1 MENSTSF
8 TNPNSKIWL
17 CSLLSYFI
25 NIKSIDD
32 NIELIRI
39 SLCSQPNFSPYK
51 LFNFLDKSSKGFIL
65 LNDLIIF
72 LREMQ
77 IPFEEKYLRIFIHNF
92 DKDADFSLNLNEFL
106 GLILPKKNMDFSKN
120 MKSTEKDDNTYDI
133 ININVKNIFGKLIC
147 EELELVKNCIKT
159 AKSCKENTGF
169 TLYEA
174 FVEIAGTSR
183 YICEQNLFDFF
194 RKNNIDINKNDMH
207 QLMFRLDADND
218 GKISFDEF
226 QDIFFPIKG
235 EEIVYKINNNNIPI
249 DNNER
254 ISKKDDDKPKT
265 ENIEEKIEM
274 NKINNFIDFTFARKS
289 KVDSKKNIKT
299 NIDYSNRLNKLLNYK
314 NDEDLVKNKENKPIN
329 IDIHNN
335 NIQTESIYTRTKYLI
350 DSKNQPLFK
359 SKLPPRIITQNQS
372 PIPCLDPLIYT
383 PIPKKYQFTYSSN
396 PLLQKKNINKPNISS
411 PYCPKRIKLQ
421 NKPGYQSPKTKH
433 TKSPLHYDY
442 STYSDEDGD
451 EYYEKRKLK
460 VNKGAYTDKR
470 VREMNDYK
478 INKIFEGLD
487 YKNNIRNNLE
497 KMFLEDEKEL
507 EKIRFDIADIK
518 KEKKIRNFNF
528 VYNNNAE
535 DDIKIINFDDIRIK
549 NYKNEKLI

>member
-120 MKSTEKDDNTYDI
+120 MKSTELDDNTYEI
-133 ININVKNIFGKLIC
+133 ISINVKNIFGKLIC

-226 QDIFFPIKG
+226 QDIFFPIK
-235 EEIVYKINNNNIPI
+235 
-249 DNNER
+249 
-254 ISKKDDDKPKT
+254 
-265 ENIEEKIEM
+265 ENINEIE
-274 NKINNFIDFTFARKS
+274 N
-289 KVDSKKNIKT
+289 
-299 NIDYSNRLNKLLNYK
+299 
-314 NDEDLVKNKENKPIN
+314 
-329 IDIHNN
+329 
-335 NIQTESIYTRTKYLI
+335 
-350 DSKNQPLFK
+350 
-359 SKLPPRIITQNQS
+359 
-372 PIPCLDPLIYT
+372 
-383 PIPKKYQFTYSSN
+383 
-396 PLLQKKNINKPNISS
+396 KKNINNKIIKYASLLYKQCYET
-411 PYCPKRIKLQ
+411 PYLPKGYNIKLVLLS
-421 NKPGYQSPKTKH
+421 N
-433 TKSPLHYDY
+433 
-442 STYSDEDGD
+442 
-451 EYYEKRKLK
+451 YYKGIAPNEEIDLLK
-460 VNKGAYTDKR
+460 YTD
-470 VREMNDYK
+470 
-478 INKIFEGLD
+478 IGFNKIEIFDEEG
-487 YKNNIRNNLE
+487 KNI
-497 KMFLEDEKEL
+497 
-507 EKIRFDIADIK
+507 IK
-518 KEKKIRNFNF
+518 NMKH
-528 VYNNNAE
+528 
-535 DDIKIINFDDIRIK
+535 KIISNCEIFHNDIQ
-549 NYKNEKLI
+549 NENNEKLIINGAQNENGNNCLFYLFDTPNKISYIKFYPLKEKNKSILNSVKEIKIFCDCNIIFEGELYLDKPTVILFTSEKKIVNEIDENYLTKEINERSYKEEKNEKYISLMLN

>member
-120 MKSTEKDDNTYDI
+120 MKSTEKDDNTYDTI
-133 ININVKNIFGKLIC
+133 SINVKNIFGKLIC

-169 TLYEA
+169 TL
-174 FVEIAGTSR
+174 
-183 YICEQNLFDFF
+183 
-194 RKNNIDINKNDMH
+194 
-207 QLMFRLDADND
+207 LMFRLDADND

-235 EEIVYKINNNNIPI
+235 EEIVYKINDNNIPI

-254 ISKKDDDKPKT
+254 ISKKDDDKPKI
-265 ENIEEKIEM
+265 ENNEEKIEM

-299 NIDYSNRLNKLLNYK
+299 NINKLLNYK

-329 IDIHNN
+329 IDINNN

-507 EKIRFDIADIK
+507 EKIRFDANDIK

-528 VYNNNAE
+528 VYNSNAE